1 MTIEYL
7 EKYNPK
13 IEIINNTKKVLCVIR
28 KSYIKYTPEEK
39 VRQAFIKYLI
49 HEKEIPK
56 HRIKVEEYVKP
67 FGSEIGRIDILI
79 LDNED
84 NPFIIYECKKENEQL
99 TDEIKKQGL
108 RYFFAYNTIGF
119 IGYVIGDFIELN
131 GFHIIND
138 EIETFEMAN
147 HPNYNE
153 LLYGEK
159 FEVIVNDGDKKF
171 DRLNFIEPIEQEL
184 KDQFYELG
192 IFGKKTDRKFLP
204 FMINFYN
211 WLMDED
217 DVFISEN
224 IEDIGLKYTKFGSAV
239 SSFSAIDYRTF
250 VIDLN
255 NDKQMFSLAVNS
267 MTSGEKVEAGTGL
280 IVGVENSNV
289 KHSCLQLRI
298 ESSVEIN
305 KNIAEIW
312 HNGTITI
319 GKLGAA
325 KRKDLI
331 DFVRLKNSDLVKN
344 NLIFLGSFDFTN
356 DIKSNQTQT
365 KLFLNNIINYCIIRD
380 VFREM
385 QKGIN

>member
-1 MTIEYL
+1 MIIEYL

-39 VRQAFIKYLI
+39 VRQAFIQFLI
-49 HEKEIPK
+49 HEKKIPK
-56 HRIKVEEYVKP
+56 HKIKVEEYIKS
-67 FGSEIGRIDILI
+67 FESEIGRIDILI

-119 IGYVIGDFIELN
+119 IGYVLGDFIELN
-131 GFHIIND
+131 GFHVVND

-147 HPNYNE
+147 HPDYNE
-153 LLYGEK
+153 LLFGEE
-159 FEVIVNDGDKKF
+159 FEVIVNDEDTKYC
-171 DRLNFIEPIEQEL
+171 RLNFIGPIEQEI
-184 KDQFYELG
+184 KDKFYEYG
-192 IFGKKTDRKFLP
+192 IFGKKTDEKFLP

-211 WLMDED
+211 WLMDEN
-217 DVFISEN
+217 DVFLSEN
-224 IEDIGLKYTKFGSAV
+224 ITDIGLKYTKYGSAV
-239 SSFSAIDYRTF
+239 SSFSAMDYRTF
-250 VIDLN
+250 VIDSN
-255 NDKQMFSLAVNS
+255 NDKQMFSMAFSS
-267 MTSGEKVEAGTGL
+267 MTSSENVQSGTGL
-280 IVGVENSNV
+280 IVGVENSNI
-289 KHSCLQLRI
+289 KHSSLQLRI
-298 ESSVEIN
+298 ETSVEIN

-331 DFVRLKNSDLVKN
+331 DYVRLKNSDLVKN
-344 NLIFLGSFDFTN
+344 NLIYLGSFDFSN
-356 DIKSNQTQT
+356 DIKSDQTQT
-365 KLFLNNIINYCIIRD
+365 KLFVKNIINYCIVRD
-380 VFREM
+380 DFRNM
-385 QKGIN
+385 KKGIR